1 VSGEQRN
8 LLTVAVEDYFQAT
21 ALKPLVNKKQWG
33 YLESRVEANTHRT
46 LDLLDQYDQ
55 RATFFVLGWVA
66 DKLPDLVKEIVDRG
80 HEVASKGY
88 LPLRLQE
95 MSRKE
100 FHDDVVR
107 AREALER
114 ATGVEVLGHR
124 IAKGHLTTDDL
135 WALDTLSELGFAY
148 DSSVYP
154 RFRSAAREPWRRF
167 PHFHHH
173 RGEEILELPLSTW
186 GIGGMLLPVAG
197 GNYMRQLPPRL
208 MQKAV
213 AHWVES
219 YESPFNMYF
228 HVWELDPDL
237 PRISSASWL
246 QRLRQYRNLKRM
258 PEILGYYLKHY
269 RFDSIANFLE
279 LKPAAADSLPT
290 ESRNKDKA
298 RIGKKVGEHAGKL
311 AGAEQNAEAA
321 TLEPVTIVV
330 PCFNEERVL
339 PYLGRMLEALRKR
352 LGARYT
358 LNFLLVDDGSTDGTY
373 QAIVEQFDDCNDCD
387 VIRHNSNR
395 GIAAAILTGLEHAQ
409 TEIVCSIDC
418 DGSYDPHQLET
429 LIPLLGENVAMVTAS
444 PYHPLGE
451 AVGVPPWRLGLS
463 RGLSRIYRRILTH
476 KFATY
481 TSCFRVYRKSA
492 MEGMKVRNQGF
503 LGVVEMFTIL
513 DAQGARVVECPA
525 VLEARILGHSKM
537 KTLRTIVGHLGLL
550 VRVIVSRM
558 LKRPNRTTQK

>member
-1 VSGEQRN
+1 MSREQRN

-46 LDLLDQYDQ
+46 LDLLDLYDQ

-88 LPLRLQE
+88 LPQRLQE

-135 WALDTLSELGFAY
+135 WALDTLTELGFAY

-258 PEILGYYLKHY
+258 PEILGYYLKRY

-279 LKPAAADSLPT
+279 LTPGALSDCPDHARGVSKTNFPLPPENLT
-290 ESRNKDKA
+290 SG
-298 RIGKKVGEHAGKL
+298 I
-311 AGAEQNAEAA
+311 
-321 TLEPVTIVV
+321 TPVTIIV

-339 PYLGRMLEALRKR
+339 PYLARMLGALRTR
-352 LGARYT
+352 LGQRYD
-358 LNFLLVDDGSTDGTY
+358 LQFLFVDDGSSDGTY
-373 QAIVEQFDDCNDCD
+373 PALIKQFEYRHDCD
-387 VIRHNSNR
+387 VIRHSKNR
-395 GIAAAILTGLEHAQ
+395 GITAAILTGIEHSR
-409 TEIVCSIDC
+409 TEIICSIDC
-418 DGSYDPHQLET
+418 DCSYDPHQLEA
-429 LIPLLGENVAMVTAS
+429 LIPMLGDGVAMVTAS

-451 AVGVPPWRLGLS
+451 AVGVPPWRLALS

-481 TSCFRVYRKSA
+481 TSCFRVYRKSS
-492 MEGMKVRNQGF
+492 MEGLTVRNHGF
-503 LGVVEMFTIL
+503 LGVVEIFTVL
-513 DAQGARVVECPA
+513 DAQGARIIECPA

-537 KTLRTIVGHLGLL
+537 KTLRTILGHLRLL
-550 VRVIVSRM
+550 VRVVLSR
-558 LKRPNRTTQK
+558 LFLPRSNNPS